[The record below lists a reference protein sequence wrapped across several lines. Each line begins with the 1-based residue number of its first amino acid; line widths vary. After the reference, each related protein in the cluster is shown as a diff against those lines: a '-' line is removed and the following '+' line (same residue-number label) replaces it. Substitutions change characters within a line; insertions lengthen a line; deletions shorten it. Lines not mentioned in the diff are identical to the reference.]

1 MSMKLG
7 GFITGAVI
15 AVFVTA
21 LLVLQFTTMID
32 AERPGA
38 SLEFNNTMDNLE
50 TFAWMAVG
58 FMAIAVF
65 VIAANYIRGIAGEA
79 SG

>member
-1 MSMKLG
+1 MKLG

-15 AVFVTA
+15 SVFITA
-21 LLVLQFTTMID
+21 LLVFQFSAMID
-32 AERPGA
+32 ARRPGA
-38 SLEFNNTMDNLE
+38 STEFNETMDQLIS
-50 TFAWMAVG
+50 FAWIAVG

-65 VIAANYIRGIAGEA
+65 VIAANYIRQIAGSA